1 MTPINLNAENR
12 ILENQVNEMFVH
24 RWSPRA
30 MSGQALTLQH
40 LTPLF
45 EAARWAPSAF
55 NEQPWQFN
63 YALRG
68 DDHWSTLFDLVVEPN
83 QAWAKHAGALIVIS
97 SRSTFSR
104 NGNPSTTHAFDT
116 GSASMG
122 LALQARLNGLVAHGM
137 AGFDYEGAKL
147 QLHLTDTQEVLAMV
161 AVGFPGEVEILP
173 EGFREKEIPSNRN
186 ALDLIA
192 VNGPG

>member
-1 MTPINLNAENR
+1 
-12 ILENQVNEMFVH
+12 
-24 RWSPRA
+24 
-30 MSGQALTLQH
+30 
-40 LTPLF
+40 
-45 EAARWAPSAF
+45 
-55 NEQPWQFN
+55 
-63 YALRG
+63 
-68 DDHWSTLFDLVVEPN
+68 
-83 QAWAKHAGALIVIS
+83 
-97 SRSTFSR
+97 
-104 NGNPSTTHAFDT
+104 
-116 GSASMG
+116 MG